1 MITTLDA
8 GGAVDRV
15 QLSEAPAFH
24 RPTAPLRSR
33 VAYAAAHVVPR
44 VAAENVPGVR
54 SVNDQ
59 TVLKRLVG
67 E

>member
-1 MITTLDA
+1 MSQEQ
-8 GGAVDRV
+8 R
-15 QLSEAPAFH
+15 
-24 RPTAPLRSR
+24 TAI
-33 VAYAAAHVVPR
+33 R

-59 TVLKRLVG
+59 TVLKLKIG